1 MADVTTLL
9 KTENKQA
16 TTEVLQLLDA
26 MTPAQKTE
34 ILVYTNGFL
43 QGFRAAKV
51 TQGDNAQSKAVAVQT
66 V

>member
-1 MADVTTLL
+1 MSDIKISL

-16 TTEVLQLLDA
+16 TTEVLQLLEA

-43 QGFRAAKV
+43 QGFRAA
-51 TQGDNAQSKAVAVQT
+51 NAELKIREEVK
-66 V
+66 

>member
-26 MTPAQKTE
+26 MTQAQKTE
-34 ILVYTNGFL
+34 ILVYANGFL

-51 TQGDNAQSKAVAVQT
+51 TQGESTQSAAVQT

>member
-1 MADVTTLL
+1 MSDIKISL

-16 TTEVLQLLDA
+16 TTEILQLLEA

-43 QGFRAAKV
+43 QGFRAA
-51 TQGDNAQSKAVAVQT
+51 NAELKIREEVKQ
-66 V
+66 